1 MAESLTSFTAA
12 AKLTHWLDAL
22 AGGGHGA
29 RFPVE
34 VADVALWVGQELKWA
49 DPIHEVKSANI
60 RNFEGG
66 LFYLEDRKGWV
77 MLYNEVIRSAGRR
90 RFTQAH
96 ELGHYLIHRAR
107 QSTFEC
113 TQSDMLHW
121 GPDLKLMESEA
132 DDFAANLLMPLN
144 HFRLDTEGQSINFE
158 ILSVCSDKYG
168 VSLTAAA
175 LRWIKSTAQSA
186 VLVLSRDG
194 FMDWSFSSDRAF
206 KKGAFFRTKHEPL
219 EIPASSHLAASPSIL
234 HKRGIDIAANVW
246 FPHAH
251 PEARLREMNVLCEN
265 YGYTLTLLS
274 MSAGDEVWAPRT
286 ER

>member
-1 MAESLTSFTAA
+1 MAVPFTSFTAA

-34 VADVALWVGQELKWA
+34 VADVALWVGQELKWE
-49 DPIHEVKSANI
+49 DPIHEVKSAGI

-77 MLYNEVIRSAGRR
+77 MLYNEAIRSAGRR

-107 QSTFEC
+107 HSTFEC
-113 TQSDMLHW
+113 TQSDMLHR
-121 GPDLKLMESEA
+121 GLDLKLLESEA
-132 DDFAANLLMPLN
+132 NDFAATLLMPLN
-144 HFRLDTEGQSINFE
+144 HFRPDTESQTIDFE
-158 ILSVCSDKYG
+158 VLGLCSQKYG

-175 LRWIKSTAQSA
+175 LRWIKSTTQSA

-194 FMDWSFSSDRAF
+194 FMDWSFSSDQAF
-206 KKGAFFRTKHEPL
+206 DKGAFFRTKNETQ
-219 EIPASSHLAASPSIL
+219 EIPASSHFANSSSIL
-234 HKRGIDIAANVW
+234 NKRGIDIAANVW
-246 FPHAH
+246 FAHAH

-265 YGYTLTLLS
+265 YGFTLTLLS
-274 MSAGDEVWAPRT
+274 MSTGDEVWASRG
-286 ER
+286 ED